1 MHAMPS
7 LPAAQAADIVIGDRH
22 GRTASPWLVD
32 AVTGWL
38 TQHGCR
44 VTRNLPYAGGYG
56 VEQHGQP
63 ANAIHAIQIEIDR
76 RLYLEADG
84 MTRSEERRVGKEC
97 VSTGRYGGGPEHEK
111 KKTKIQRNISHTQ

>member
-32 AVTGWL
+32 AVAGWL

-84 MTRSEERRVGKEC
+84 MTLSRNAETVGELIRSEE
-97 VSTGRYGGGPEHEK
+97 
-111 KKTKIQRNISHTQ
+111 HTSELQS